1 MCDVPKDTVMIAFFR
16 HIQKTFLP
24 LIKNTGSTIIIRGLS
39 GITRVFILLLI
50 TRQFG
55 PVEFGR
61 LVLVLSVTEIFK
73 VMADIGLDTI
83 AIRRLSMHRRL
94 SVKIMDV
101 VLTLK
106 LITASAGYLLAIIVF
121 WTFYRSMNGV
131 MLLSICALSIYTN
144 LIINSLS
151 SYFQAILKI
160 SDIIG
165 ATIIGTTSYI
175 ILTLLCLYH
184 HLSIEMFALAIPASE
199 MVTLVLTFRKYNAIQ
214 PIRVRFNMRIAI
226 SLLRESIPAGLSAL
240 IVVIYLRL
248 DNVMIGKLIGE
259 QGVGEYS
266 AAYRLTEPILLV
278 FSSLSIS
285 LYASLSK
292 YRTAPDLSAAK
303 SFFAQLLRPVIIA
316 GILFSILFYIFS
328 GPLASFFP
336 NSYKS
341 TALVL
346 EILSWSILFK
356 AINPQLTAFIT
367 SRGKYRLMMI
377 MSLSNL
383 VVNIAANLILIPS
396 YQVRGAAAAVVIT
409 EGFNTMVQSAGVYYL
424 SKTEKI

>member
-1 MCDVPKDTVMIAFFR
+1 MIVSFP
-16 HIQKTFLP
+16 HILRTLLP

-39 GITRVFILLLI
+39 GITRVVILLLI

-61 LVLVLSVTEIFK
+61 LVLVISVTEIFK

-83 AIRRLSMHRRL
+83 AIRRLSIHRRL

-106 LITASAGYLLAIIVF
+106 LITASVAYLLAIIIF
-121 WTFYRSMNGV
+121 WTIYRSTNGV
-131 MLLSICALSIYTN
+131 VLLSICALSIYTN
-144 LIINSLS
+144 LIISSLS
-151 SYFQAILKI
+151 SYFQANLKI

-165 ATIIGTTSYI
+165 ATIIGTTSYVL
-175 ILTLLCLYH
+175 LTLLCMYYH
-184 HLSIEMFALAIPASE
+184 LAIEMFAIAIPASE
-199 MVTLVLTFRKYNAIQ
+199 VITLVLTFRKYIAIQ
-214 PIRVRFNMRIAI
+214 PVHLQFNMRIAM

-248 DNVMIGKLIGE
+248 DNVLIGKLIGE

-292 YRTAPDLSAAK
+292 YRTAHDLSAAK
-303 SFFAQLLRPVIIA
+303 SFFSSLLKPVIIA
-316 GILFSILFYIFS
+316 GMLFSVIFYIYS
-328 GPLASFFP
+328 GSLTKIFP
-336 NSYKS
+336 NSYQS
-341 TALVL
+341 TTLVL
-346 EILSWSILFK
+346 EVLSWSILFK

-367 SRGKYRLMMI
+367 ARGKYRLMMI
-377 MSLSNL
+377 MSFLNL
-383 VVNIAANLILIPS
+383 VVNIAANLILIPI
-396 YQVRGAAAAVVIT
+396 YHLRGAAAAVVIT
-409 EGFNTMVQSAGVYYL
+409 EGFNTLIQSAGVYYL
-424 SKTEKI
+424 SRNEKI

>member
-1 MCDVPKDTVMIAFFR
+1 MIAFFQ
-16 HIQKTFLP
+16 HIRQTFLP

-39 GITRVFILLLI
+39 GITRIVVLLLI

-55 PVEFGR
+55 PIEFGR
-61 LVLVLSVTEIFK
+61 LALVISMTEIFK

-83 AIRRLSMHRRL
+83 AIRRLSIHRRL

-106 LITASAGYLLAIIVF
+106 LITASVGYLLAIIIF
-121 WTFYRSMNGV
+121 WTLYRSTNGV
-131 MLLSICALSIYTN
+131 VLLSICALSIYTN
-144 LIINSLS
+144 LLINSLS
-151 SYFQAILKI
+151 SYFQAILRI

-175 ILTLLCLYH
+175 LLTLMCMYYH
-184 HLSIEMFALAIPASE
+184 LAIEMFALAIPASE
-199 MVTLVLTFRKYNAIQ
+199 MVTLVLTFKKYSVIQ
-214 PIRVRFNMRIAI
+214 PIHFRFNKRIAM

-248 DNVMIGKLIGE
+248 DNVLIGKLIGE

-266 AAYRLTEPILLV
+266 AAYRLTEPILLI

-285 LYASLSK
+285 LYASLSR
-292 YRTAPDLSAAK
+292 YRTAYDLSAAK
-303 SFFAQLLRPVIIA
+303 GFFSTLLRPVIVA
-316 GILFSILFYIFS
+316 GIFISILVYSYS
-328 GPLASFFP
+328 GSLAKIFP
-336 NSYKS
+336 NSYQS

-346 EILSWSILFK
+346 AILSWSILFK

-367 SRGKYRLMMI
+367 ARGEYRLMMI
-377 MSLSNL
+377 ISFLNL
-383 VVNIAANLILIPS
+383 VVNIAANLILIPI
-396 YQVRGAAAAVVIT
+396 YQIRGAAMAVVIT
-409 EGFNTMVQSAGVYYL
+409 EGFNSIVQSSTVYYL
-424 SKTEKI
+424 SNKDTI

>member
-1 MCDVPKDTVMIAFFR
+1 MITSFP
-16 HIQKTFLP
+16 HILQTLLP

-61 LVLVLSVTEIFK
+61 LVLVISVTEIFK
-73 VMADIGLDTI
+73 VLADIGLDSI
-83 AIRRLSMHRRL
+83 AIRRLSIHRRL

-106 LITASAGYLLAIIVF
+106 LITASVGYLFAIIIF
-121 WTFYRSMNGV
+121 WTIYRSTNGV
-131 MLLSICALSIYTN
+131 VLLSICALSIYTN

-151 SYFQAILKI
+151 SYFQAMLKI

-175 ILTLLCLYH
+175 ILTLMCMYYH
-184 HLSIEMFALAIPASE
+184 LAIEIFALAIPASE
-199 MVTLVLTFRKYNAIQ
+199 MVTLVLTFKKYSTIQ
-214 PIRVRFNMRIAI
+214 PIHFRFNMRIAM

-248 DNVMIGKLIGE
+248 DNVLIGKLIGE

-292 YRTAPDLSAAK
+292 YRTAHDLSAAK
-303 SFFAQLLRPVIIA
+303 SFFSALLKPVIIA
-316 GILFSILFYIFS
+316 GILFSVIFYIFS
-328 GPLASFFP
+328 GSLTKIFP
-336 NSYKS
+336 NSYQS

-346 EILSWSILFK
+346 EILSWSIVFK

-367 SRGKYRLMMI
+367 ARGKYRLMMI
-377 MSLSNL
+377 ISFSNL
-383 VVNIAANLILIPS
+383 VVNITANLILIPI
-396 YQVRGAAAAVVIT
+396 YQIRGAAAAVVIT
-409 EGFNTMVQSAGVYYL
+409 EGFNTFVQSASVYYL
-424 SKTEKI
+424 SKNEKV

>member
-1 MCDVPKDTVMIAFFR
+1 MTAFSQ
-16 HIQKTFLP
+16 HIKQTLLP

-39 GITRVFILLLI
+39 GITRIVILLLI

-55 PVEFGR
+55 PIEFGR
-61 LVLVLSVTEIFK
+61 LALAISVTEIFK

-83 AIRRLSMHRRL
+83 AIRRLSIHRRL

-106 LITASAGYLLAIIVF
+106 LITASVGYLLAVIIF
-121 WTFYRSMNGV
+121 WTLYRSTNGV
-131 MLLSICALSIYTN
+131 VLLSICALSIYTN
-144 LIINSLS
+144 LIINSLY
-151 SYFQAILKI
+151 SYFQAFLRI

-175 ILTLLCLYH
+175 ILTLMCMYYH
-184 HLSIEMFALAIPASE
+184 LAIEMFALAIPASE
-199 MVTLVLTFRKYNAIQ
+199 MVTLLLTFKKYSVIQ
-214 PIRVRFNMRIAI
+214 PIHFRFNMRIAKV
-226 SLLRESIPAGLSAL
+226 LLRESIPAGLSAL
-240 IVVIYLRL
+240 IVVVYLRL
-248 DNVMIGKLIGE
+248 DNVLIGKFIGE

-292 YRTAPDLSAAK
+292 YRTAHDLSAAK
-303 SFFAQLLRPVIIA
+303 SFFSALLKPVIIS
-316 GILFSILFYIFS
+316 GILFSVIFYVFS
-328 GPLASFFP
+328 GSLTKIFP
-336 NSYKS
+336 NSYQS

-367 SRGKYRLMMI
+367 ARGKYRLMMI
-377 MSLSNL
+377 ISFFNL
-383 VVNIAANLILIPS
+383 MVNIAANLILIPI
-396 YQVRGAAAAVVIT
+396 YQMRGAAAAVVIT
-409 EGFNTMVQSAGVYYL
+409 EGVNTIVQSAGVYYL
-424 SKTEKI
+424 SKNEKL